1 MGTFDDFFQADA
13 TTGYSAFFATPG
25 ATLQQGYDYGL
36 VAHCRKCGVYGSRF
50 VAGPTG
56 SPYVLPSGVCGTSD
70 SATGVAGTSH
80 TFPGV
85 YGQVGAGNKIVP
97 PGLLAGVL
105 GASATQP
112 GVIGWSRE
120 SYGVQ
125 GASLSGPGVAGTSAL
140 RPGLVGSGPVGIRGT
155 GVFTYPTGEFGAG
168 SGVVGV
174 ARKPGPG
181 VLFNTAGVLG
191 TSDVV
196 PGVIGTSHSA
206 IGVYGFSTGNAGVV
220 GESVN
225 SFAGYFAGNVVVT
238 GNLTVGGVISPNPKL
253 AVMPFPDGTHR
264 ALYCMESPEVWFE
277 DFGAA
282 RLKRGRALVKIDA
295 DFAKVIK
302 RGDYR
307 VFVTPEGDC
316 RGLYIRRKQATS
328 FEVRELGGGKSS
340 VAFSYRIVGRRKDI
354 GRHTRFA
361 KIDARLAK
369 PNTRLPLPAA
379 AAAAPR
385 KQSKSSALR
394 AFMAGLEKEARARAP
409 KGVNKDPRPIPKHL
423 LPQAIIAAK
432 ARARRKAKAGSGA
445 RQGTAR
451 KAPS

>member
-1 MGTFDDFFQADA
+1 MGTYDDFFAADG
-13 TTGYSAFFATPG
+13 TKGYSAFFATPG
-25 ATLQQGYDYGL
+25 ATPQQGYDYGL
-36 VAHCRKCGVYGSRF
+36 VAYCRKCGVYGSQF

-56 SPYVLPSGVCGTSD
+56 NPYVLPSGVCGTSAD
-70 SATGVAGTSH
+70 ATGVAGTSY

-85 YGQVGAGNKIVP
+85 YGQVGGANIVP

-105 GASATQP
+105 GASAAQP
-112 GVIGWSRE
+112 GVIGWSRL

-155 GVFTYPTGEFGAG
+155 GYFTYPTSEFGAG

-174 ARKPGPG
+174 ARKSGPG
-181 VLFNTAGVLG
+181 VPFSSNTAGVLG

-225 SFAGYFAGNVVVT
+225 SFAGYFVGNVVVT

-277 DFGAA
+277 DFGTA
-282 RLKRGRALVKIDA
+282 RLKRGRAVVKLDA

-369 PNTRLPLPAA
+369 PDTPLSLPAA

-385 KQSKSSALR
+385 KQAMSKSSALR
-394 AFMAGLEKEARARAP
+394 AFMAGVEKEARARAP
-409 KGVNKDPRPIPKHL
+409 KGVNKAPRPIPKHL
-423 LPQAIIAAK
+423 LPEAIIAAE

-445 RQGTAR
+445 AH
-451 KAPS
+451 

>member
-1 MGTFDDFFQADA
+1 MGTFDDYFQADA
-13 TTGYSAFFATPG
+13 TTGYRAFFATPG

-56 SPYVLPSGVCGTSD
+56 SPYVLPSGLCGTSD

-238 GNLTVGGVISPNPKL
+238 GNLTVNGQLQTPNKQ
-253 AVMPFPDGTHR
+253 AVVAFPDGTQR
-264 ALYCMESPEVWFE
+264 VLYCMESPEYWFE

-282 RLKRGRALVKIDA
+282 KLKRGSAVVKLDA
-295 DFAKVIK
+295 KFASVIK

-316 RGLYIRRKQATS
+316 RGLYIRRKRAAS
-328 FEVRELGGGKSS
+328 FEVRELAGGKSN
-340 VAFSYRIVGRRKDI
+340 VAFSYRIVGRRNDI
-354 GRHTRFA
+354 KAPRFA
-361 KIDARLAK
+361 KTDARLE
-369 PNTRLPLPAA
+369 LPALPTRP
-379 AAAAPR
+379 PR
-385 KQSKSSALR
+385 KQAVSKSSALR

-432 ARARRKAKAGSGA
+432 ALARRKAKAGSGA